1 MIVTKE
7 MYKDELQKYNFVG
20 RVIAWLMSSRWG
32 VGLLNFFMGMLKG
45 RKLEGFQS
53 EEVYIPSKSDK
64 NHKSRVCIYRPENT
78 TDKLP
83 AFIYFHGGGYF
94 LGTPEIC
101 FSFYIDL
108 MKR

>member
-20 RVIAWLMSSRWG
+20 RVIAWLMNSRRG

-53 EEVYIPSKSDK
+53 EEVYITSKSDK
-64 NHKSRVCIYRPENT
+64 NHKIRVCIYRPAREH
-78 TDKLP
+78 D
-83 AFIYFHGGGYF
+83 
-94 LGTPEIC
+94 
-101 FSFYIDL
+101 
-108 MKR
+108 